1 MFLKEKRHEF
11 TIEGK
16 KAFFSTGLVARKSES
31 AVLAGMGDTVVLVTV
46 NTSPAKDDQEYF
58 PLGVEYMEKNYA
70 AGKISGSRFVKRDR
84 FPSEEAIL
92 RARMIDRSFRPRFAN
107 DFRNEVQIIAKVLSF
122 DADNDPLIVALN
134 AASAA
139 LMLSSAAFTEAVSG
153 VRVGLV
159 ADQFFPMYKHTEADN
174 MGDSALSMIVAG
186 DGETITNID
195 ANANEVP
202 DDKMI
207 EALDF
212 GLELMKPWLAAQN
225 DFVAMFDKDEVV
237 KSEYVSFAVPHDLI
251 EKVQTQFG
259 DAIRADMQSVTY
271 DNDKA
276 KTQELMFEEF
286 SGDFSK
292 RLVKEAYE
300 KASKLEAKKMA
311 LKEDKRIDGR
321 KFDEIRTLDSAVGL
335 LPKVHGTG
343 LFTRGLTQVLTTATL
358 GTMKEQQ
365 LVDNM
370 TGDGEKRYMHYYIE
384 EPFVYGSTGRP
395 SYIPGRRAV
404 GHGNL
409 AEKALYPVL
418 PSAEEFPYT
427 MVLFSEVM
435 SEYGSS
441 SMGSISGS
449 TLALMDAGVPIK
461 TPVAGIGVG
470 IMHNEDLSEYKLVLD
485 MIAVEDFFGGMDFK
499 VAGTKDGVTAIQMDT
514 KTTGLPVSVF
524 KEAIVLAKAG
534 RITVLE
540 SMAKTIETP
549 REEVSN
555 NAPKVDS
562 INIPQD
568 EIGGLIGPGGKNIK
582 AIMDSTG
589 ADFDIDDDGKVNI
602 YATSSESMQKARK
615 IISEYAGFDV
625 EVGKIYEGTVDG
637 IKDFGAFV
645 SLSRT
650 TSGLVHVSE
659 LADDFVK
666 NVEDIVKLGDVVK
679 VKVIGVD
686 PQGKIKLSLK
696 QAKETSKKS

>member
-1 MFLKEKRHEF
+1 MFENEKRHEF
-11 TIEGK
+11 TVEGR

-31 AVLAGMGDTVVLVTV
+31 AILAGMGDTVVLVTV

-70 AGKISGSRFVKRDR
+70 AGKISGSRFVKRGR

-92 RARMIDRSFRPRFAN
+92 RARMIDRSFRPRFAS
-107 DFRNEVQIIAKVLSF
+107 DFRNEVQIIVKVLSF
-122 DADNDPLIVALN
+122 DEENDPLVLAIN

-139 LMLSSAAFTEAVSG
+139 LMISSAAFTEPVSG

-159 ADQFFPMYKHTEADN
+159 ADQFFPMYQHTVAYE
-174 MGDSALSMIVAG
+174 MGDSVLSMVVAG

-202 DDKMI
+202 DEKMI
-207 EALDF
+207 DSLEF
-212 GLELMKPWLAAQN
+212 GLELMKPWLQAQK
-225 DFVAMFDKDEVV
+225 DFVALFGEDEIV
-237 KSEYVSFAVPHDLI
+237 KSEYVSFEVPHDLI
-251 EKVQTQFG
+251 DKIQAEFG
-259 DAIRADMQSVTY
+259 DAIKADMQSATY
-271 DNDKA
+271 DADKA
-276 KTQELMFEEF
+276 KTQEKIFETFE
-286 SGDFSK
+286 GDFSK
-292 RLVKEAYE
+292 RILKEAYE
-300 KASKLEAKKMA
+300 KASKLEAKKLA

-321 KFDEIRTLDSAVGL
+321 KFDEIRQLDAKVGL

-343 LFTRGLTQVLTTATL
+343 LFTRGMTQILTSASL

-365 LVDNM
+365 LVDDM

-384 EPFVYGSTGRP
+384 DPFVYGSTGRP

-427 MVLFSEVM
+427 MVLFSEIM
-435 SEYGSS
+435 SEFGSS

-461 TPVAGIGVG
+461 APVAGIAVG
-470 IMHNEDLSEYKLVLD
+470 IMHNEDISEYKLLLD

-514 KTTGLPVSVF
+514 KTRGLSVAIF
-524 KEAIVLAKAG
+524 REAIEIAKKG
-534 RITVLE
+534 RMTVLE
-540 SMAKTIETP
+540 VMAKAIETP

-562 INIPQD
+562 VKIPQD

-582 AIMDSTG
+582 EIQATTD
-589 ADFDIDDDGKVNI
+589 AEFDIADDGTVSI
-602 YATSSESMQKARK
+602 YAKSAESMQKAKK
-615 IISEYAGFDV
+615 IISEYVGFEV

-645 SLSRT
+645 SLSRS

-666 NVEDIVKLGDVVK
+666 NVEDFVKLGDVVK

-686 PQGKIKLSLK
+686 HGKIKLSLK
-696 QAKETSKKS
+696 QAKEKKEK